1 MVYGAPCK
9 AYFVDIGRRRSA
21 LSLQGPWRPVS
32 FLYLRSK
39 STKGSV
45 AEMRVEKH
53 LVKPSNR
60 RLAPPRPA
68 REIKVGTNED
78 NELDYVVA
86 ERHDSLSQ
94 RVMAWTRNG
103 SGGAYNIRA
112 IQAIANAP
120 SASVRH
126 EVQIYTTRAFTT
138 NGDNQAKSGEY
149 AITGSASLDN
159 EKVDRAAVV
168 GGEGNRPSQEL
179 KGGSHESM
187 AEGAASP
194 QPDFWKCRPKLE
206 TLLRERNVH
215 GKYCNLIE
223 VVSDVS
229 FLIYCYELIRGNPGN
244 MTPGLDGATLD
255 GLTIN
260 WFSKLSQQLQAGQ
273 FEFKPLLPYLIA
285 SPRDKIVQKAL
296 TVVLDSIYDPEFLDC
311 SHGFRSS
318 RGAKRAILQVDR
330 TFKSA
335 TWVIE
340 GDITKCS
347 ASLPHKVILGILEE
361 EIACRKF
368 MSLVR
373 KSLSVGYVD
382 EKGKRHHPNIGTP
395 QALTFL
401 RAPLLCNITLHQ
413 LDKYI
418 SSTLKEQYDKHEVAD
433 ASRLIYRQRSCER
446 LYRRAKYRGQPPGC
460 GSHGAMDPNFR
471 RLSYVRYADD
481 FVIGITGPKTDAIEI
496 RDLISTFLSTL
507 GLELNKEKTKIS
519 HIVDSGF
526 FFLGTQIFRLARGGA
541 KRAPRGRRRV
551 TPRLVLHAPIR
562 KLLSTLR
569 EQGFLKGDFRPTA
582 KRGIV
587 PMDHADILRFYNQ
600 KILGILNYYS
610 FVDNRSSLWS
620 IVHLMKESCALTL
633 ALKYRTKFK
642 RSTLNKFGPQ
652 FQCAETGVVLYKPT
666 SFSRTTKLIE

>member
-1 MVYGAPCK
+1 
-9 AYFVDIGRRRSA
+9 
-21 LSLQGPWRPVS
+21 
-32 FLYLRSK
+32 
-39 STKGSV
+39 
-45 AEMRVEKH
+45 MREY
-53 LVKPSNR
+53 
-60 RLAPPRPA
+60 
-68 REIKVGTNED
+68 

-94 RVMAWTRNG
+94 RVMAWTRRNG

-112 IQAIANAP
+112 IQAIAHFVAFGLSKARNLHYT
-120 SASVRH
+120 SIHHRH
-126 EVQIYTTRAFTT
+126 A
-138 NGDNQAKSGEY
+138 GEY

-244 MTPGLDGATLD
+244 MTPGATLD

-260 WFSKLSQQLQAGQ
+260 WFSKLSQQLQAGK
-273 FEFKPLLPYLIA
+273 FEPRFALI
-285 SPRDKIVQKAL
+285 SPREKIVQKAL
-296 TVVLDSIYDPEFLDC
+296 TVVLDSIYDPAEFRIYDPALDC
-311 SHGFRSS
+311 SHAPKEA
-318 RGAKRAILQVDR
+318 RGAKRAIHKVDR

-382 EKGKRHHPNIGTP
+382 EKGKRHHPNRPP

-418 SSTLKEQYDKHEVAD
+418 YETLKEQYDKHEV
-433 ASRLIYRQRSCER
+433 
-446 LYRRAKYRGQPPGC
+446 
-460 GSHGAMDPNFR
+460 DPNFR

-519 HIVDSGF
+519 HIDSGF
-526 FFLGTQIFRLARGGA
+526 FFLGTQIS
-541 KRAPRGRRRV
+541 RGRRRYEV
-551 TPRLVLHAPIR
+551 RSPRLVLHAPIR

-569 EQGFLKGDFRPTA
+569 EQGFLKGDFIPTA

-600 KILGILNYYS
+600 RILGILNYYS

-642 RSTLNKFGPQ
+642 RSTLKKFGPQ

-666 SFSRTTKLIE
+666 SLSRTTIE